1 MNATYQKAVSS
12 PTKMVQ
18 FLVDTQYDQVLTRA
32 IGGKVVNSDVGREA
46 LFTEIMQ
53 IAGSGNTDLFGYLFT
68 FPLQTSA
75 SNTAEANEAIEM
87 LKAQMNRKALST
99 GPDSNPSGWSS
110 QNTSDA
116 INIFGQIFNTVSG
129 FFTEGSPQPTPD
141 PTPGPGDQQQQPPV
155 NYTPWI
161 FGGVGALVIIVIL
174 VIVLRKK

>member
-1 MNATYQKAVSS
+1 
-12 PTKMVQ
+12 MVQ

-75 SNTAEANEAIEM
+75 SNTAETNEAIEM

-99 GPDSNPSGWSS
+99 DPATSNPSGWSS

-129 FFTEGSPQPTPD
+129 FFTEGSPQPTTNPA
-141 PTPGPGDQQQQPPV
+141 PGPGDQQQQTPT

-161 FGGVGALVIIVIL
+161 IGGVGVLIIVIIL
-174 VIVLRKK
+174 VIVLRKKAG